1 MLNVEP
7 EGDMVKH
14 TCVTSRCKGDELSE
28 KKGREEALI
37 GGGKKLTDL
46 KVEALNF
53 VVGVD
58 SAIEKNE
65 LGSQQIRSL
74 CTRGSRYHVGRVC
87 FYLLL
92 D

>member
-1 MLNVEP
+1 MPNVEP

-46 KVEALNF
+46 KVEALNL

-58 SAIEKNE
+58 SAIEKKMNWVANKYGVCARGE
-65 LGSQQIRSL
+65 VGSMLGGFVSIFS
-74 CTRGSRYHVGRVC
+74 
-87 FYLLL
+87 
-92 D
+92 